1 MLLINGK
8 RARNEYFKRIGRRAY
23 ELGRA
28 QCMEYDPTHDSE
40 DLRGMRSSLNQL
52 LDKMMELK
60 VLKGYGTVWPK
71 GAYEKWEEKGKVTFD
86 LWLDAPIGW
95 GASARIFEEEGVAS
109 TLLARVVEQ
118 HFSAYLV
125 EAKEHN
131 FNPSQQ
137 KDNTRVTIRWKL
149 EGVL

>member
-1 MLLINGK
+1 
-8 RARNEYFKRIGRRAY
+8 
-23 ELGRA
+23 
-28 QCMEYDPTHDSE
+28 
-40 DLRGMRSSLNQL
+40 
-52 LDKMMELK
+52 
-60 VLKGYGTVWPK
+60 
-71 GAYEKWEEKGKVTFD
+71 
-86 LWLDAPIGW
+86 
-95 GASARIFEEEGVAS
+95 VAS

-149 EGVL
+149 ESIL